1 MLRGE
6 GFYRIAYTGA
16 GGGSGFGLL
25 AFETGKVYGVD
36 AMGILYLGDYSL
48 DQITL
53 KATIELTIPPGVW
66 LVTGQR
72 RRLQSGKSPSKSRRR
87 GRAACSLFRRRS
99 VPSTLCSR
107 RSETFPARLQA
118 RGLGAG

>member
-16 GGGSGFGLL
+16 GGGSGFGLP
-25 AFETGKVYGVD
+25 AFETGRVYGVD

-53 KATIELTIPPGVW
+53 KAIIELTIPPGVW
-66 LVTGQR
+66 LVTGQPAAPAER
-72 RRLQSGKSPSKSRRR
+72 KITIEIQAPRAGGVQHFSDDARPHQRCVREDRRLSQLDCK
-87 GRAACSLFRRRS
+87 L
-99 VPSTLCSR
+99 
-107 RSETFPARLQA
+107 
-118 RGLGAG
+118 AG